1 LGQRGALT
9 IARVQAFAVH
19 VLTASGAALGLLA
32 LIFAIGGHW
41 AVMFLT
47 LGAAL
52 IVDGI
57 DGPLAR
63 AAKTAEVLPRWS
75 GDTLD
80 LVVDFTTYVFVP
92 AYAIAASGLVPSFM
106 AIPCG
111 AVVVITGALYFADRD
126 MKTRDNHFNG
136 FPAVWNVVAFYLY
149 VLQPPAW
156 VGAAMI
162 VIFAVLTFAP
172 IKFVHPLRVRSLR
185 PVNVALMLIWSVLAA
200 LAVAQ
205 NLDADAWIVAGL
217 CLIAL
222 YFLGAGLVT
231 KLT

>member
-1 LGQRGALT
+1 LGQRGPLT

-19 VLTASGAALGLLA
+19 VLTASGAALALLA

-63 AAKTAEVLPRWS
+63 LTNVAKIVPRYS

-80 LVVDFTTYVFVP
+80 LVVDFSTYVFVP
-92 AYAIAASGLVPSFM
+92 AYAIAASGLVPPFL
-106 AIPCG
+106 AIACG

-126 MKTRDNHFNG
+126 MKTRDNHFRG

-149 VLQPPAW
+149 VLQPPEW

-162 VIFAVLTFAP
+162 AIFAVLTFAP
-172 IKFVHPLRVRSLR
+172 VNFVHPLRVRSLR
-185 PVNVALMLIWSVLAA
+185 PVTIGLMALWIVLAA
-200 LAVAQ
+200 LAVLQ
-205 NLDADAWIVAGL
+205 NLNADTWIVIGL
-217 CLIAL
+217 CLIAV

-231 KLT
+231 KRT

>member
-1 LGQRGALT
+1 LGQRGTLT

-19 VLTASGAALGLLA
+19 ILTASGAALGLLA

-63 AAKTAEVLPRWS
+63 AAKVGEVLPRWS

-92 AYAIAASGLVPSFM
+92 AYAIAASGLVPSFL

-111 AVVVITGALYFADRD
+111 VVVVVTGALYFADRD
-126 MKTRDNHFNG
+126 MKTRDNHFRG
-136 FPAVWNVVAFYLY
+136 FPAVWNLIAFYLY

-156 VGAAMI
+156 VGAAI
-162 VIFAVLTFAP
+162 IAIFAVLTFVP
-172 IKFVHPLRVRSLR
+172 VKFVHPFRVRSLR
-185 PVNVALMLIWSVLAA
+185 AVNVALMLIWAILAA

-205 NLDADAWIVAGL
+205 NLDADIWIVTGL

-222 YFLGAGLVT
+222 YFLGAGLIPRRT
-231 KLT
+231 